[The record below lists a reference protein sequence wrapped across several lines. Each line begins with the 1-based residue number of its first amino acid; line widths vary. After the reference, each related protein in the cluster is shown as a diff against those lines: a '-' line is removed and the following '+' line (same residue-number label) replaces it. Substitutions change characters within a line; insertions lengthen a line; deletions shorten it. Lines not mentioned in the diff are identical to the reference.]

1 MYVYVKAF
9 KQLMKIEQEAKRL
22 VDGSMAEGLSL
33 IEIHILHALYL
44 QDGQHP
50 STLAQATGRAA
61 TSFTPLLDK
70 LERCG
75 LIERQPD
82 KVDRR
87 AIRIHLTPKGWALRG
102 KIEDVVASIDEQ
114 FAGEGLPA

>member
-1 MYVYVKAF
+1 MGVYVKVF

-22 VDGSMAEGLSL
+22 VGGSAAEGLAS
-33 IEIHILHALYL
+33 IDIHILHALYV

-50 STLAQATGRAA
+50 STLAQAVGRAA

-82 KVDRR
+82 KTDRR
-87 AIRIHLTPKGWALRG
+87 AVHIHLTDKGWALRG
-102 KIEDVVASIDEQ
+102 KIENVVAAIDEQ
-114 FAGEGLPA
+114 FAGQVESI